1 MKVQFWLHLFAVCSL
16 MSYSESYAQQPN
28 QNVQSLNKIL
38 VSMDTLFKP
47 AANSE
52 GFLIIRSQDL
62 DVVKKQILAEVK
74 LMQADVKGG
83 RSLPMDSINQ
93 TSASLEN
100 VGNQDSKKVS
110 QISQDDNSNQVYLI
124 LTGFFIVACL
134 ILAFVYYRNLKK
146 VKESQTRL
154 AELENEFSSYKSTMI
169 DRERK
174 LMREL
179 IDARKPE

>member
-1 MKVQFWLHLFAVCSL
+1 
-16 MSYSESYAQQPN
+16 
-28 QNVQSLNKIL
+28 
-38 VSMDTLFKP
+38 
-47 AANSE
+47 
-52 GFLIIRSQDL
+52 
-62 DVVKKQILAEVK
+62 
-74 LMQADVKGG
+74 
-83 RSLPMDSINQ
+83 
-93 TSASLEN
+93 
-100 VGNQDSKKVS
+100 
-110 QISQDDNSNQVYLI
+110 
-124 LTGFFIVACL
+124 L